1 MMWALAIIA
10 GTIAMLAV
18 AGTVKD
24 TIDLHRAI
32 KARAE
37 RDRAWRAYELH
48 VIAEH
53 ERREAELEAT
63 HYNETEEHQ

>member
-24 TIDLHRAI
+24 AIDLNYAI
-32 KARAE
+32 KAQEE
-37 RDRAWRAYELH
+37 RDRAWRAHELR
-48 VIAEH
+48 VTTDH
-53 ERREAELEAT
+53 EARHRT
-63 HYNETEEHQ
+63 ETEGQ